1 MAREPARA
9 VVLALL
15 AAVVTLIAYGSL
27 YPFNFKPDAI
37 DGDVLH
43 ALSHLSWQRAG
54 RSDRIANVLLYLPL
68 GFCLFLLCARRLHR
82 FPSLLAAT
90 LLSAMLSLTIEVLQ
104 VYISVRVPSLTDL
117 TLNTAG
123 AFLGATGGL
132 AWRGLSALMHAPSRA
147 EKPARDP
154 GAAFLIVLWLLWRF
168 APFTPQLDLG
178 KLKSALEPLFNPQFD
193 PAAVFLYLSC
203 WLVVNQAIAALF
215 SRPRRLEA
223 LLIVIAVV
231 LIGRLIVANQTF
243 VAAELLAL
251 VLVLPLVVLMHRLTP
266 GPRRA
271 VLVLAVVAVLLME
284 GLAPF
289 NFVRAGA
296 YFELWPVLEW
306 FNAGLES
313 AIAAADWVQLFGHLF
328 LSGALVWVLREWGA
342 PVNLAVGVAAVL
354 AFTIELLQSW
364 LPQHDATI
372 VDPLLT
378 LAVGLA
384 MRSLYLRS
392 RSRTLRASDPRAR
405 IR

>member
-1 MAREPARA
+1 
-9 VVLALL
+9 
-15 AAVVTLIAYGSL
+15 
-27 YPFNFKPDAI
+27 
-37 DGDVLH
+37 
-43 ALSHLSWQRAG
+43 
-54 RSDRIANVLLYLPL
+54 VLLYLPL
-68 GFCLFLLCARRLHR
+68 GFCVFLLCARRFHR
-82 FPSLLAAT
+82 FASLLFAT

-117 TLNTAG
+117 VLNTAG

-132 AWRGLSALMHAPSRA
+132 AWRGLNALMHAPSRA

-154 GAAFLIVLWLLWRF
+154 GAACVITLWLLWRF

-178 KLKSALEPLFNPQFD
+178 KLKSALQPLFNPQFE

-203 WLVVNQAIAALF
+203 WLVVNQAVAALF

-223 LLIVIAVV
+223 LLIVIAIV
-231 LIGRLIVANQTF
+231 LIGRLVVANQAF

-251 VLVLPLVVLMHRLTP
+251 LLVLPLVVLMHRLTP
-266 GPRRA
+266 QPRRA
-271 VLVLAVVAVLLME
+271 ALVLAVVAVIIME

-289 NFVRAGA
+289 DFARGGA
-296 YFELWPVLEW
+296 YFDLWPVLEW
-306 FNAGLES
+306 FEAGVERT
-313 AIAAADWVQLFGHLF
+313 IATTDWVQLFGHLF

-342 PVNLAVGVAAVL
+342 PLDLAVGVAVGL
-354 AFTIELLQSW
+354 ATTIEVLQSW

-372 VDPLLT
+372 TDPLLT
-378 LAVGLA
+378 LGVGLA

-392 RSRTLRASDPRAR
+392 RRSGFRASGRRAR